1 MNLRTEV
8 FIFIGPPGAGKG
20 SLSSLCVSR
29 LGWIQL
35 STGNLC
41 RKHISEQTEIGKQID
56 FAIKSGKLVSDN
68 LVTRV
73 VGDWFA
79 ENMGK
84 APAIILD
91 GFPRTLAQAQALYE
105 MLASQTSALQLK
117 IIRLAISDEA
127 VIERLCNRY
136 ICANVECQEVY
147 SMAPGSTQVPKDE
160 FRCSRCN
167 SLLVRRKDDN
177 QEAVRE
183 RLKIYHKH
191 EQDLLN
197 FYKNIKHEITELSVE
212 KPLNEVF
219 DEFIRLMGPV
229 IQ

>member
-1 MNLRTEV
+1 MNPRTEV

-20 SLSSLCVSR
+20 SLSSLCVKR
-29 LGWIQL
+29 LGWVQL

-68 LVTRV
+68 LITSV

-79 ENMGK
+79 NNVGK

-91 GFPRTLAQAQALYE
+91 GFPRTLAQAQALHE
-105 MLASQTSALQLK
+105 MLASQVPGLHLRIVK
-117 IIRLAISDEA
+117 LDISDET
-127 VIERLCNRY
+127 VVERLCNRY
-136 ICANVECQEVY
+136 ICSNVECQEVY
-147 SMAPGSTQVPKDE
+147 SMAAGSAQLPRNDSKCQ
-160 FRCSRCN
+160 RCGSM
-167 SLLVRRKDDN
+167 LVRRKDDN
-177 QEAVRE
+177 QEAVLE

-191 EQDLLN
+191 EHDLLN
-197 FYKNIKHEITELSVE
+197 FYKNTKHEITEFSVE
-212 KPLNEVF
+212 KPLDEVF
-219 DEFIRLMGPV
+219 DEFIRLVGPV